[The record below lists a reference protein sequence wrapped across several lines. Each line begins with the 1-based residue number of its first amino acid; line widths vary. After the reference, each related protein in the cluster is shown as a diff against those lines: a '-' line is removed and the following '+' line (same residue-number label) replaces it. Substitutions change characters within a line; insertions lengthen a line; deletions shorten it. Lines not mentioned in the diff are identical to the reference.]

1 MVSFEELDYIN
12 FAEIKND
19 AHWGFSVVDVKT
31 KSKSFYDS
39 IENMGRENYNG
50 HCVCEDVKKFLRSTN
65 YIRNIPAC
73 EWQLQYSETPQ
84 QTD

>member
-1 MVSFEELDYIN
+1 MMPTGAFQWLMLRPIPLVFMT
-12 FAEIKND
+12 
-19 AHWGFSVVDVKT
+19 VK
-31 KSKSFYDS
+31 
-39 IENMGRENYNG
+39 NMGRDYYNG

-65 YIRNIPAC
+65 YIKNIPAC